1 MKKEELFQ
9 ALHEVDEAFLDEN
22 VTEIKHST
30 GWVTAVFS
38 IAACAALTAGLIYFV
53 PKPARNTESLPAEEI
68 KVMHS
73 ETTVTTVAE
82 TVTAVSADWNDN
94 TSVNEEYQLYV
105 NYNESDIMT
114 KEDLKRP
121 KTVKEI
127 LENISMPYIEICI
140 DEKNGYI
147 SMLTA
152 EDSDGLPKTGILTRT
167 ETGYD
172 CQINDEQFF
181 LQDIS
186 GYGLIF
192 RSDKPIDD
200 ESITYDGRLLEPKNN
215 ADYLFQKIKTE
226 EIASVS
232 IYDTPQETISLN
244 SEAVSE
250 FIEIFRNIGFYSKSL
265 SHKRGDYEIIIRLQD
280 NTVYKLAPSQSF
292 LLIDGTPC
300 YVDEASLK
308 SLAEFY
314 EKYHLYDN
322 SPEII
327 TETTVTS
334 IPVLK
339 TTTVM
344 ENTHK
349 NSESETSA
357 LVVETS
363 GNLAPTHLPYI
374 TTENETQPS
383 PSVLPNIQDNEPRQI
398 ETHYFETKPETTVKT
413 TTTVTTTE
421 LPKET
426 EPVTETPEIPTDTEP
441 VIEAPEIPEYIQ
453 NIMYELDAD
462 GGTVFAREEGEHIEI
477 TVENGYY
484 AESKFANALT
494 YYPGK
499 KYWVSMKVFYR
510 DSDKESASI
519 DQILTLNYGIDVR
532 DCRINDGRFLALITE
547 DDLETLR
554 QIENM
559 GFLID
564 LAPTADIE
572 DNEIY

>member
-94 TSVNEEYQLYV
+94 TSVNEEYQLY
-105 NYNESDIMT
+105 
-114 KEDLKRP
+114 
-121 KTVKEI
+121 
-127 LENISMPYIEICI
+127 
-140 DEKNGYI
+140 
-147 SMLTA
+147 
-152 EDSDGLPKTGILTRT
+152 
-167 ETGYD
+167 
-172 CQINDEQFF
+172 
-181 LQDIS
+181 
-186 GYGLIF
+186 
-192 RSDKPIDD
+192 
-200 ESITYDGRLLEPKNN
+200 
-215 ADYLFQKIKTE
+215 
-226 EIASVS
+226 
-232 IYDTPQETISLN
+232 
-244 SEAVSE
+244 
-250 FIEIFRNIGFYSKSL
+250 
-265 SHKRGDYEIIIRLQD
+265 
-280 NTVYKLAPSQSF
+280 
-292 LLIDGTPC
+292 
-300 YVDEASLK
+300 
-308 SLAEFY
+308 
-314 EKYHLYDN
+314 DN

-413 TTTVTTTE
+413 TTTV
-421 LPKET
+421 
-426 EPVTETPEIPTDTEP
+426 VSGF
-441 VIEAPEIPEYIQ
+441 V
-453 NIMYELDAD
+453 
-462 GGTVFAREEGEHIEI
+462 
-477 TVENGYY
+477 
-484 AESKFANALT
+484 SK
-494 YYPGK
+494 
-499 KYWVSMKVFYR
+499 
-510 DSDKESASI
+510 
-519 DQILTLNYGIDVR
+519 
-532 DCRINDGRFLALITE
+532 
-547 DDLETLR
+547 
-554 QIENM
+554 
-559 GFLID
+559 
-564 LAPTADIE
+564 
-572 DNEIY
+572 

>member
-94 TSVNEEYQLYV
+94 TSVNEEYQ
-105 NYNESDIMT
+105 
-114 KEDLKRP
+114 
-121 KTVKEI
+121 
-127 LENISMPYIEICI
+127 
-140 DEKNGYI
+140 
-147 SMLTA
+147 
-152 EDSDGLPKTGILTRT
+152 
-167 ETGYD
+167 
-172 CQINDEQFF
+172 
-181 LQDIS
+181 
-186 GYGLIF
+186 
-192 RSDKPIDD
+192 
-200 ESITYDGRLLEPKNN
+200 
-215 ADYLFQKIKTE
+215 
-226 EIASVS
+226 
-232 IYDTPQETISLN
+232 
-244 SEAVSE
+244 
-250 FIEIFRNIGFYSKSL
+250 
-265 SHKRGDYEIIIRLQD
+265 
-280 NTVYKLAPSQSF
+280 
-292 LLIDGTPC
+292 
-300 YVDEASLK
+300 
-308 SLAEFY
+308 
-314 EKYHLYDN
+314 LYDN

-426 EPVTETPEIPTDTEP
+426 EPVTETPEIP
-441 VIEAPEIPEYIQ
+441 EYIQ
-453 NIMYELDAD
+453 NIMYESDAD
-462 GGTVFAREEGEHIEI
+462 GGTVFAREEDEHIEI
-477 TVENGYY
+477 AVENGYY

-499 KYWVSMKVFYR
+499 KYWVSMQVFYR
-510 DSDKESASI
+510 DSDKEGASI

-532 DCRINDGRFLALITE
+532 YCRINDGRFLALITE

-564 LAPTADIE
+564 LAPAADIE
-572 DNEIY
+572 DNEFY